1 MPWCLEHGTDSRLI
15 AWIKLSRIAT
25 ETRKFV
31 KVFTHER
38 NPLYGM
44 HVCVKS
50 FILSDSGES
59 LEYPVEAWSD

>member
-1 MPWCLEHGTDSRLI
+1 MPRCLERGTNSRLI
-15 AWIKLSRIAT
+15 SWIKLLQIAT

-38 NPLYGM
+38 NSLYGT